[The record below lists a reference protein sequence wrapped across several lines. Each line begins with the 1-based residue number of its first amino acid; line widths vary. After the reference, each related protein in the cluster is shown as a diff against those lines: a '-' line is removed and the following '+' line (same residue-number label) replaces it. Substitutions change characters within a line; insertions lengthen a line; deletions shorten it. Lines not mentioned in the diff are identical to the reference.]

1 MTKSLSSK
9 NHLSSWKHSA
19 TTNDWCFVLCCWMI
33 GLSNA
38 CYSQCYHRGA
48 TDVSCIIVTRL
59 NPVYLSHEM
68 QYNHSYNH
76 SLQDSNQCYQRVWF
90 IVRLGYRAS
99 LLQILPF
106 SFIKLQG
113 IWGTYS
119 MDTERKIL
127 GYNLEIDQMHSSISS
142 IYFTYKISFWQRH
155 FNAIF
160 YGHQTCSTITTK
172 SGKAIRPA

>member
-9 NHLSSWKHSA
+9 NHLSSWKHGA
-19 TTNDWCFVLCCWMI
+19 TTNDWCFVLCWWMI

-59 NPVYLSHEM
+59 NPVYLSNEM
-68 QYNHSYNH
+68 QSQFARFEPMH
-76 SLQDSNQCYQRVWF
+76 QRVWF

-119 MDTERKIL
+119 MDTEHKIL
-127 GYNLEIDQMHSSISS
+127 GYNLEIDQMHSSVSS